1 MISELLIT
9 PFKGRS
15 QLVHKVQIM
24 NRCNVS
30 CVFVCFVGLKSLTNC
45 LKEPESSHVNE
56 IEIPERVDD
65 KTVMDELK
73 AALASNKNAGKKKGK
88 KKAGKKKKKG

>member
-1 MISELLIT
+1 M
-9 PFKGRS
+9 
-15 QLVHKVQIM
+15 
-24 NRCNVS
+24 
-30 CVFVCFVGLKSLTNC
+30 
-45 LKEPESSHVNE
+45 KEPESSHVNE

>member
-1 MISELLIT
+1 MNFACE
-9 PFKGRS
+9 
-15 QLVHKVQIM
+15 VQNM
-24 NRCNVS
+24 HRCNVLRKL
-30 CVFVCFVGLKSLTNC
+30 VYFIGLKQLTNC
-45 LKEPESSHVNE
+45 LKEPGAGHVHE

-73 AALASNKNAGKKKGK
+73 AALTSNKNSGKKKGK

>member
-1 MISELLIT
+1 M
-9 PFKGRS
+9 
-15 QLVHKVQIM
+15 
-24 NRCNVS
+24 
-30 CVFVCFVGLKSLTNC
+30 
-45 LKEPESSHVNE
+45 KEPGAGHVHE

-73 AALASNKNAGKKKGK
+73 AALTSNKNSGKKKGK

>member
-1 MISELLIT
+1 MFCMRKNRKLAKYD
-9 PFKGRS
+9 FK
-15 QLVHKVQIM
+15 H
-24 NRCNVS
+24 NT
-30 CVFVCFVGLKSLTNC
+30 FTDEGLKSLTNC